1 MVKRKVLI
9 AVHQLN
15 LGGVQKALISVLNAI
30 DYNKNDV
37 TLYIRK
43 DRVDLL
49 DDVNENVSKII
60 INKDKTKYYR
70 KPYSIMLMVKLK
82 LAQICKKDT
91 SKIQQKL
98 NDYVVSQQMK
108 YEKEHCFS
116 DNTEYDV
123 AVSYIQSHTAK
134 FVCDNI
140 NAQKKVVFY
149 HGSTDEFH
157 SINEYVM
164 ERIDSVY
171 CVSKGA
177 MQAVKVF
184 YPQFADKIDYVD
196 NFVDYKKIRQDAK
209 AFDPEYEKDKLIICS
224 CGRMTKVKGFDLAVK
239 SAKILK
245 DNGVDFKWYFVGDGV
260 ERVNIEVLISER
272 NLNDNIVI
280 TGLVNN
286 PYPYINNCDIY
297 VNPSYEEAHPLSI
310 IEAHIMGSMVVATA
324 TVGGQ
329 AVVSNMENGV
339 ISEINE
345 ASIAEKIMLLK
356 SDEALQRRIK
366 DNLIK
371 KDYEDDYKIFCEKWE
386 KLLEE

>member
-15 LGGVQKALISVLNAI
+15 LGGVQKALISSLNAI
-30 DYNKNDV
+30 DYSKNDV

-82 LAQICKKDT
+82 FAQLCKRDT
-91 SKIQQKL
+91 SIIQQKL

-108 YEKEHCFS
+108 YEKEHYFP

-140 NAQKKVVFY
+140 NAKKKVVFY
-149 HGSTDEFH
+149 HGSKDEFH
-157 SINEYVM
+157 NINEYVM
-164 ERIDSVY
+164 ERVDKMY

-177 MQAVKVF
+177 MQAVKGF
-184 YPQFADKIDYVD
+184 YPQFAEKIDYVE
-196 NFVDYKKIRQDAK
+196 NFVDYKKIREDAK
-209 AFDPEYEKDKLIICS
+209 AFDPEYDKDKLILCS
-224 CGRMTKVKGFDLAVK
+224 CGRITSVKGFDLAVK
-239 SAKILK
+239 AAKILK
-245 DNGVDFKWYFVGDGV
+245 DAGVDFKWYFVGDGI
-260 ERVNIEVLISER
+260 ERKNIETLISER

-280 TGLVNN
+280 TGLENN
-286 PYPYINNCDIY
+286 PYPYIKNCDIY
-297 VNPSYEEAHPLSI
+297 INPSYEEAHPLSI
-310 IEAHIMGSMVVATA
+310 IEAHILNSLVVATA

-329 AVVSNMENGV
+329 AVVTDMENGV
-339 ISEINE
+339 IAEINDE
-345 ASIAEKIMLLK
+345 SIAEKIVLLK
-356 SDEALQRRIK
+356 NDIELQKNIK
-366 DNLIK
+366 ESLSK
-371 KDYEDDYKIFCEKWE
+371 KDYEDDYKIFCKKWE
-386 KLLEE
+386 KLLEA